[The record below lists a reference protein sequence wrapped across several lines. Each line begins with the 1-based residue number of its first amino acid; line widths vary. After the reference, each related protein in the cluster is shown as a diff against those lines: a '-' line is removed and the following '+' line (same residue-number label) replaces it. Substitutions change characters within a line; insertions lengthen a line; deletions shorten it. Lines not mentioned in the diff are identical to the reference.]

1 MHIQPLI
8 SEKICKTK
16 CFTVRLN
23 FENELKSTV
32 WGSEFHQFITRSLKK
47 SFTLSCLNQSEFH
60 QFITRSLK
68 KSFTLSC
75 LNQHNFVDFVFIKT
89 KQSRCVLFWRAL

>member
-47 SFTLSCLNQSEFH
+47 SFTLSCLNQ
-60 QFITRSLK
+60 
-68 KSFTLSC
+68 
-75 LNQHNFVDFVFIKT
+75 HNFVDFVFIKT
-89 KQSRCVLFWRAL
+89 KQRRCVLFWRAL

>member
-47 SFTLSCLNQSEFH
+47 SFTLSCLNQ
-60 QFITRSLK
+60 
-68 KSFTLSC
+68 
-75 LNQHNFVDFVFIKT
+75 HNFVDFVFIKT
-89 KQSRCVLFWRAL
+89 KQRRCVLFLARPVGTN